1 MIKHKIVKNGIHVEY
16 RAFES
21 QCSWTLDS
29 GTSSSG
35 TGSSTSTD
43 IPVVGRIVSNENWIA
58 YEISNPSSTAVIT
71 HSSYTITSSTSSG
84 VILLENRNDKY
95 PMLSPGAKLWMYST
109 LVSLSGDTP
118 AKLSLQRYERSS
130 TRPTNQSEWPVVTNA
145 KLTAGKIQFSMTN
158 NSSVLRL
165 SSDTLYYYFCLDS
178 SGTPIHAGQELTFL
192 TLLPKGTTQITSIAS
207 LPVSQ
212 CNSVS
217 VTLGPVFSS

>member
-1 MIKHKIVKNGIHVEY
+1 
-16 RAFES
+16 
-21 QCSWTLDS
+21 
-29 GTSSSG
+29 
-35 TGSSTSTD
+35 
-43 IPVVGRIVSNENWIA
+43 VGRIVSNKDWIA

-95 PMLSPGAKLWMYST
+95 PMLSPGAKLWMYSP